1 MHILPGFH
9 RGAVQARNLLPQP
22 RALLQRGTQ
31 LIFVGKKKKGKDKD
45 GFELRS
51 EIKKPQKI

>member
-9 RGAVQARNLLPQP
+9 RGAVQARYLLPQP